1 MLGDLQKSLQFN
13 LDDLVWQAKQIVL
26 SSIAKVS
33 QRTFF
38 LIVDLPGTL
47 ASPLVLPTFKIF
59 FAYLSIFHLLGDNK
73 NVVTCCDLNVV
84 RKFKRGSVFQSAKR

>member
-1 MLGDLQKSLQFN
+1 MNPALLLGDLQKSLQFN

-38 LIVDLPGTL
+38 LIVDLP
-47 ASPLVLPTFKIF
+47 
-59 FAYLSIFHLLGDNK
+59 
-73 NVVTCCDLNVV
+73 
-84 RKFKRGSVFQSAKR
+84 